1 MDARVL
7 LLRSLFLFPNTL
19 FLILII
25 VASLALLDLFLLL
38 DALGVGTVTEGEMGR
53 VDLGNS

>member
-7 LLRSLFLFPNTL
+7 LLQSSFLFPTTF
-19 FLILII
+19 FLILLI

-38 DALGVGTVTEGEMGR
+38 DALGVGTVTEGEMGK
-53 VDLGNS
+53 VDLENS

>member
-7 LLRSLFLFPNTL
+7 LLRSLFLFPNTF
-19 FLILII
+19 FLILIL